1 MSGIGKFKLSDA
13 LPQGLADTSGDAS
26 EGARFKGKGQVK
38 PSGRSK
44 KAKAGAPAKD
54 AAGEL
59 TAEQTREI
67 REVTKAK
74 NAGPSIRDHMVDIGR
89 GNQQAGRQGTGGRRG
104 K

>member
-13 LPQGLADTSGDAS
+13 LPRTAPI
-26 EGARFKGKGQVK
+26 EGAKGGAVK
-38 PSGRSK
+38 APGGSK
-44 KAKAGAPAKD
+44 KAKAGEA

-59 TAEQTREI
+59 TSEQAREI
-67 REVTKAK
+67 REVAQAK
-74 NAGPSIRDHMVDIGR
+74 NASPSIRDHMVDIGR

>member
-13 LPQGLADTSGDAS
+13 LPQSVADTSDAKD
-26 EGARFKGKGQVK
+26 GARFKGKGQVK

-44 KAKAGAPAKD
+44 KAKAGDPAKA
-54 AAGEL
+54 AAGES
-59 TAEQTREI
+59 TAEQAREI

>member
-13 LPQGLADTSGDAS
+13 LPPSVADAADDA
-26 EGARFKGKGQVK
+26 GYKGKGQLK
-38 PSGRSK
+38 PSGRGK
-44 KAKAGAPAKD
+44 KAKAGAPAK
-54 AAGEL
+54 AASGES

-67 REVTKAK
+67 REVAKAK
-74 NAGPSIRDHMVDIGR
+74 NSGPTIRDHMVDIGR